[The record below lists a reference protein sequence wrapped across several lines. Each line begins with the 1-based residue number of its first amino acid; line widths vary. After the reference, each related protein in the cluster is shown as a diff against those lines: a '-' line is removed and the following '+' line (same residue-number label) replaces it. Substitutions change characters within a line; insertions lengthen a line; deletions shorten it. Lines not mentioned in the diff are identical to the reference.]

1 MDSGVGTMESGIA
14 IYRIKHAEGAR
25 VIEAVMHIGRAAVF
39 NAEAAARQ
47 PQGAFIDQGRGTGRA
62 EDRTGLRNCQ
72 IATFVDGQGSTVGR
86 AYRYVI
92 QRQRRV
98 AGSGGDDELVGGR
111 AWGDD
116 ILPLKRVSVPAPF
129 L

>member
-1 MDSGVGTMESGIA
+1 
-14 IYRIKHAEGAR
+14 
-25 VIEAVMHIGRAAVF
+25 MHIGRAAVF

-116 ILPLKRVSVPAPF
+116 ILPLKRPRSGSLFITPF
-129 L
+129 VVGVEEHEGHRIARRQGQ

>member
-1 MDSGVGTMESGIA
+1 
-14 IYRIKHAEGAR
+14 
-25 VIEAVMHIGRAAVF
+25 MHIGRAAVF

-98 AGSGGDDELVGGR
+98 AGSGGGDGR
-111 AWGDD
+111 LPTMSLLAEGPGGDD

>member
-111 AWGDD
+111 AWRSVS
-116 ILPLKRVSVPAPF
+116 PKR
-129 L
+129 

>member
-72 IATFVDGQGSTVGR
+72 ITTFVDGQGSTVGR
-86 AYRYVI
+86 AYLCLLIGGVTFVCSR
-92 QRQRRV
+92 
-98 AGSGGDDELVGGR
+98 GDDELVGGR
-111 AWGDD
+111 AWG
-116 ILPLKRVSVPAPF
+116 
-129 L
+129 

>member
-1 MDSGVGTMESGIA
+1 MGTMESGIA

-47 PQGAFIDQGRGTGRA
+47 PQRCPFIDQGRGTGRA

-111 AWGDD
+111 AWG
-116 ILPLKRVSVPAPF
+116 
-129 L
+129 